1 MLLLVLIGLNGL
13 SRCLCSVLLFAS
25 SYFQSKK
32 VHSTPGAEKRST
44 SIPLLPFIH
53 KKRNE
58 TLERNSRSPGMKLFN
73 KQLWIFEFIAHHQ
86 IRSLADVSFSRIKL
100 ESFWRK
106 INSKICER
114 NLICVQSPANCY
126 KPFFKKP
133 KSKYLQWERE
143 GKQNTAL
150 SLLWTIWLNFITMLS
165 NANTNVYSN
174 S

>member
-13 SRCLCSVLLFAS
+13 SRCLCLVLLFAS

-32 VHSTPGAEKRST
+32 VHAGGRKND
-44 SIPLLPFIH
+44 PLQFPCCHLFT

-73 KQLWIFEFIAHHQ
+73 KQLWIFEFISHHQ
-86 IRSLADVSFSRIKL
+86 IRSLADVAFSRIKF
-100 ESFWRK
+100 ESFRRK

-143 GKQNTAL
+143 GERVNKTQLFL
-150 SLLWTIWLNFITMLS
+150 SFEQFG
-165 NANTNVYSN
+165 
-174 S
+174 